1 MICYFSATGNSK
13 YVAQRISSAIGE
25 DSASIEGLD
34 PSTLSEEKIFGL
46 VTPVY
51 YWALP
56 RIVSR
61 FLEQVKLNDP
71 EYVFLVITY
80 GTTTG
85 ACRANATKILSKN
98 GVSIDAAFDIRMP
111 DTWTPMF
118 NLSDPQFVA
127 E

>member
-25 DSASIEGLD
+25 DSVSIEGLD
-34 PSTLSEEKIFGL
+34 PSTLSGEKIFGL

-51 YWALP
+51 YWTLP
-56 RIVSR
+56 RIVSG
-61 FLEQVKLNDP
+61 FLEQVKLNGP

-85 ACRANATKILSKN
+85 ACRANAAKILSKN
-98 GVSIDAAFDIRMP
+98 GVKIDAAFDIRMP

-118 NLSDPQFVA
+118 DLSDPQFVA

>member
-25 DSASIEGLD
+25 DSVSIEGLD
-34 PSTLSEEKIFGL
+34 PSTLSGEKIFGL

-56 RIVSR
+56 WIVSR
-61 FLEQVKLNDP
+61 FLEQVKLNGP

-98 GVSIDAAFDIRMP
+98 GVKINAAFDIRMP

-118 NLSDPQFVA
+118 DLSDPEFVA

>member
-85 ACRANATKILSKN
+85 ACRANAAKILSKN
-98 GVSIDAAFDIRMP
+98 GVKIDAAFDIRMP

-118 NLSDPQFVA
+118 DLSDPQFVA

>member
-25 DSASIEGLD
+25 DSVSIEGLD
-34 PSTLSEEKIFGL
+34 PSTLSGEKIFGL

-51 YWALP
+51 YWTLP
-56 RIVSR
+56 RIVSG

-85 ACRANATKILSKN
+85 ACRANAAKILSKN
-98 GVSIDAAFDIRMP
+98 GVKIDAAFDIRMP

-118 NLSDPQFVA
+118 DLSDPQFVA

>member
-25 DSASIEGLD
+25 ESVSIEGLN
-34 PSTLSEEKIFGL
+34 PATLSGEKVFGL

-51 YWALP
+51 YWTLP
-56 RIVSR
+56 KIVAG
-61 FLEQVKLNDP
+61 FLEQVKLDDP

-98 GVSIDAAFDIRMP
+98 GVNVDAAFDIRMP

-118 NLSDPQFVA
+118 DLSDPQFVA

>member
-13 YVAQRISSAIGE
+13 YVAQRISSAIRE
-25 DSASIEGLD
+25 ESVSIEGLD
-34 PSTLSEEKIFGL
+34 PTTLSGEKVFGL

-51 YWALP
+51 YWTLP
-56 RIVSR
+56 KIVAR
-61 FLEQVKLNDP
+61 FLEQIKLDDP

-98 GVSIDAAFDIRMP
+98 GVNVDAAFDIRMP

-118 NLSDPQFVA
+118 DLSDPQFVA

>member
-13 YVAQRISSAIGE
+13 YVAQRIAEAIGE
-25 DSASIEGLD
+25 ESVSIEGLD
-34 PSTLSEEKIFGL
+34 VSKLNGEKVFGL

-51 YWALP
+51 YWTLP

-61 FLEQVKLNDP
+61 FLEQVRLEKP
-71 EYVFLVITY
+71 EYVFLVVTY

-85 ACRANATKILSKN
+85 ACRANMAKILAKN
-98 GVSIDAAFDIRMP
+98 GIELNAAYDIRMP

-118 NLSDPQFVA
+118 DLSDPVFVA

>member
-25 DSASIEGLD
+25 ESVSIEGLD
-34 PSTLSEEKIFGL
+34 PTTLSGEKVFGL

-51 YWALP
+51 YWTLP
-56 RIVSR
+56 KIVAG
-61 FLEQVKLNDP
+61 FLEQVKLDDP

-118 NLSDPQFVA
+118 DLSDPQFVA

>member
-25 DSASIEGLD
+25 DSVSIEGLD
-34 PSTLSEEKIFGL
+34 PSTLSGEKIFGL

-61 FLEQVKLNDP
+61 FLEQVRLDSP

-98 GVSIDAAFDIRMP
+98 GVKIDAAFDIRMP

-118 NLSDPQFVA
+118 DLSDPEFVA

>member
-25 DSASIEGLD
+25 DSVSIEGLD
-34 PSTLSEEKIFGL
+34 PSTLSGEKIFGL

-85 ACRANATKILSKN
+85 ACRANAAKILSKN
-98 GVSIDAAFDIRMP
+98 GVKIDAAFDIRMP

-118 NLSDPQFVA
+118 DLSDPQFVA

>member
-25 DSASIEGLD
+25 ASVSIEGLD
-34 PSTLSEEKIFGL
+34 PTTLSGEKVFGL

-51 YWALP
+51 YWTLP
-56 RIVSR
+56 KIVAG
-61 FLEQVKLNDP
+61 FLEQVKLDDP

-118 NLSDPQFVA
+118 DLSDPQFVA